1 MNSSDEK
8 AIVKDMKVASLEVLR
23 RTAQDVF
30 HEKILVS
37 NLMKVP
43 PPKNNIDNDA
53 DENDIAVNNNHN
65 NNHNHNHNNH
75 NNIIPNND
83 ILNDMRVQK
92 IDEQDM
98 VIGRVLGR
106 GAFCVVK
113 ECSCPIFS
121 LNAASVG
128 GESNKSSSMKS
139 AFTFLSI
146 TGKKQYQSVS
156 ARYNKRMSKK
166 TTNSS
171 SPRTGNST
179 NNTSNGIISE
189 SSSSPNNGGNN
200 NNNNCNGNGNGII
213 SETSSLST
221 GSTGNNDPN
230 NCNNKNHVS
239 RNRSS
244 RGGGRTRYVMKQLS
258 SDLKRSD
265 KINFLKGTVDLAM
278 ETRFLASI
286 HHENVISLKGISNI
300 GAFSDGYFIILERL
314 NETLGRKVKGW
325 MDMDRQCKGIT
336 GVFTG
341 SKKKAHRLQMERI
354 SAACDLAAA
363 MGYLHQK
370 DIVFRD
376 LVSLLVFL
384 LSYFLFFRF
393 GNRSKWVYII
403 MF

>member
-1 MNSSDEK
+1 
-8 AIVKDMKVASLEVLR
+8 
-23 RTAQDVF
+23 
-30 HEKILVS
+30 
-37 NLMKVP
+37 
-43 PPKNNIDNDA
+43 
-53 DENDIAVNNNHN
+53 
-65 NNHNHNHNNH
+65 
-75 NNIIPNND
+75 
-83 ILNDMRVQK
+83 
-92 IDEQDM
+92 
-98 VIGRVLGR
+98 
-106 GAFCVVK
+106 
-113 ECSCPIFS
+113 
-121 LNAASVG
+121 
-128 GESNKSSSMKS
+128 
-139 AFTFLSI
+139 
-146 TGKKQYQSVS
+146 
-156 ARYNKRMSKK
+156 
-166 TTNSS
+166 
-171 SPRTGNST
+171 
-179 NNTSNGIISE
+179 
-189 SSSSPNNGGNN
+189 
-200 NNNNCNGNGNGII
+200 
-213 SETSSLST
+213 
-221 GSTGNNDPN
+221 
-230 NCNNKNHVS
+230 
-239 RNRSS
+239 
-244 RGGGRTRYVMKQLS
+244 MKQLS

-341 SKKKAHRLQMERI
+341 SKKKAHTLQMERI

-384 LSYFLFFRF
+384 LSFFLFFRF